1 VDLKA
6 LKITIENL
14 VKSLD
19 YHLYE
24 IQYVNERRN
33 NILRVTID
41 KNTGIDIDDC
51 VKVSGAISA
60 MLDETNPIS
69 DDYSLE
75 VTSPGAER
83 LLRDRVEIRQAV
95 GRYVHV
101 DTYEQ
106 KFEGDLIGFENDSL
120 TLKVRNKLVEI
131 KYIDITLIRLAIKF

>member
-14 VKSLD
+14 VKNLD